1 LAGRTGAVVRQNS
14 GANFGEFCGGYA
26 WTDLGGHGAQGFG
39 DDLAAGAEFFELFW
53 SVNRH
58 STSSQQLGLDDG
70 LILKTRPYTAISCS
84 RTAAAAASAARKFGG
99 RFRVR
104 AIAGAVCGTEDGEL
118 DGVLFACARWAGDFL
133 VLLKTIFSK
142 WVWQSSQTYS

>member
-1 LAGRTGAVVRQNS
+1 MNYLVVYADADLTRKIVDHWRGRTGAVVRQNS

-84 RTAAAAASAARKFGG
+84 RNRRRNSLRRPK
-99 RFRVR
+99 
-104 AIAGAVCGTEDGEL
+104 I
-118 DGVLFACARWAGDFL
+118 RW
-133 VLLKTIFSK
+133 TISRSRHC
-142 WVWQSSQTYS
+142 WSRLWN